1 MASFFI
7 IIWGIFINHF
17 GFTLQD
23 TALAV
28 ATYFIGL
35 FTVNILIL
43 TLIII
48 YFKKLRFMDI
58 RQSTRFRLLVE
69 NSSDSMFL
77 YDYKRQEFEYVSPT
91 IANLIGVT
99 DKQLYKMPE
108 RFFDYVNTVEKNKE
122 IIGIFSR
129 PVTEPGNG
137 ILCLYK
143 NGIIEKWSEIHYIP
157 IRDNTGMVS
166 AIEGI
171 LRHITERKQMEEDLK
186 EAEQTK
192 KEFLENISHEI
203 KTPVTLNQGEFHI
216 AQSGHRAVVSAE
228 IAENAILIVDP
239 YRIQQVVS
247 NLINNSIR
255 HTPMRQ
261 EISISC
267 RTCLKEEL
275 LPLIPDWVCLFPCR

>member
-108 RFFDYVNTVEKNKE
+108 RFFDYVNTCLLYTSIVS
-122 IIGIFSR
+122 GIAS
-129 PVTEPGNG
+129 
-137 ILCLYK
+137 YQ
-143 NGIIEKWSEIHYIP
+143 
-157 IRDNTGMVS
+157 D
-166 AIEGI
+166 
-171 LRHITERKQMEEDLK
+171 
-186 EAEQTK
+186 
-192 KEFLENISHEI
+192 
-203 KTPVTLNQGEFHI
+203 
-216 AQSGHRAVVSAE
+216 
-228 IAENAILIVDP
+228 
-239 YRIQQVVS
+239 
-247 NLINNSIR
+247 
-255 HTPMRQ
+255 
-261 EISISC
+261 SC
-267 RTCLKEEL
+267 RSQLVNTCLL
-275 LPLIPDWVCLFPCR
+275 YTSRCV

>member
-1 MASFFI
+1 MHVYFIFLDPESAGKADGKLFI

-48 YFKKLRFMDI
+48 YFKMLRFMDI

-129 PVTEPGNG
+129 PVTEP
-137 ILCLYK
+137 K
-143 NGIIEKWSEIHYIP
+143 P
-157 IRDNTGMVS
+157 
-166 AIEGI
+166 
-171 LRHITERKQMEEDLK
+171 
-186 EAEQTK
+186 
-192 KEFLENISHEI
+192 
-203 KTPVTLNQGEFHI
+203 
-216 AQSGHRAVVSAE
+216 
-228 IAENAILIVDP
+228 
-239 YRIQQVVS
+239 
-247 NLINNSIR
+247 
-255 HTPMRQ
+255 
-261 EISISC
+261 
-267 RTCLKEEL
+267 
-275 LPLIPDWVCLFPCR
+275 

>member
-1 MASFFI
+1 MIPNVIYCSGMLIGAGCMFISYSWTQNLPEKRMASFFI

-129 PVTEPGNG
+129 PVTEP
-137 ILCLYK
+137 K
-143 NGIIEKWSEIHYIP
+143 P
-157 IRDNTGMVS
+157 
-166 AIEGI
+166 
-171 LRHITERKQMEEDLK
+171 
-186 EAEQTK
+186 
-192 KEFLENISHEI
+192 
-203 KTPVTLNQGEFHI
+203 
-216 AQSGHRAVVSAE
+216 
-228 IAENAILIVDP
+228 
-239 YRIQQVVS
+239 
-247 NLINNSIR
+247 
-255 HTPMRQ
+255 
-261 EISISC
+261 
-267 RTCLKEEL
+267 
-275 LPLIPDWVCLFPCR
+275 

>member
-1 MASFFI
+1 
-7 IIWGIFINHF
+7 
-17 GFTLQD
+17 
-23 TALAV
+23 
-28 ATYFIGL
+28 
-35 FTVNILIL
+35 
-43 TLIII
+43 
-48 YFKKLRFMDI
+48 MDI

-69 NSSDSMFL
+69 NSSASMFL
-77 YDYKRQEFEYVSPT
+77 YDYKRQEFEYVSPA

-171 LRHITERKQMEEDLK
+171 LRDITERKQMEEDLK

-203 KTPVTLNQGEFHI
+203 KTPVTLIQGYAESLLDKIVPRESTDTYLKMIHSKAMMLTTLVDDL
-216 AQSGHRAVVSAE
+216 AQASRVTSQS
-228 IAENAILIVDP
+228 L
-239 YRIQQVVS
+239 
-247 NLINNSIR
+247 
-255 HTPMRQ
+255 
-261 EISISC
+261 
-267 RTCLKEEL
+267 
-275 LPLIPDWVCLFPCR
+275 